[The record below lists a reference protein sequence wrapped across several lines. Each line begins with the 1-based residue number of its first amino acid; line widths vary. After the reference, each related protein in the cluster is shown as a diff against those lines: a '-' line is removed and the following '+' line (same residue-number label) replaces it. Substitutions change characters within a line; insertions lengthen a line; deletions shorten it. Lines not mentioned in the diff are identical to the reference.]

1 MDMLLRTDAVNRLLH
16 FAMATIA
23 TFHRVGSCWQERV
36 VEEDQS
42 LFQIGR
48 EQLAEGL
55 ADLPKTPHTQAQ
67 FGQFGQGRVRA
78 AAAVE
83 EAVNL
88 VHDLAECAQLRQA
101 TGDPAGTL
109 DAIGEFCYRGSI
121 DTLDAARRENLL
133 PLGLARGCVLNREV
147 AIGEPIR
154 YDDLAHLPDTPLVS
168 MRQQQDRDC
177 GVER

>member
-1 MDMLLRTDAVNRLLH
+1 MDVLLRADAVNRLLH

-48 EQLAEGL
+48 EQLAESL
-55 ADLPKTPHTQAQ
+55 ADLPKTPHTHPQ

-83 EAVNL
+83 ETVNL
-88 VHDLAECAQLRQA
+88 VHDLAERAQLRQA
-101 TGDPAGTL
+101 TGDPTKRPT
-109 DAIGEFCYRGSI
+109 FCGSKMLGNEQMPMLEQI
-121 DTLDAARRENLL
+121 ADLPLQPVVSPGR
-133 PLGLARGCVLNREV
+133 PLGLLAARTIDSTQYGPSYNSSAAMYPEKSASAQSR
-147 AIGEPIR
+147 
-154 YDDLAHLPDTPLVS
+154 
-168 MRQQQDRDC
+168 
-177 GVER
+177 